1 MSGPAA
7 ELPTEPP
14 ASWRRDGRR
23 SLPPNFSLVAAAIA
37 PLPSLHV
44 KPAAAYTKDVSPTD
58 RRHGD
63 RMFPPPTRRL
73 STSSRTDLSWC
84 PMEVVAESLQLVA
97 TALAEYLQQPRYG
110 DAEFAE
116 RYQALPLHAGW
127 TGTTY
132 LTTSGE
138 FWFRNCEFDPP
149 RIENDLN
156 EASKLVAL
164 VLAAEHHPQLVALLP
179 PRPDDAPACDACD
192 GRGQITVGNVSNII
206 CGQCS
211 ALGWQVP
218 GGRTRD
224 HGFYPSF
231 DRALAQFRSFI
242 GKHGLGTD
250 FAFISAEHALLVG
263 DQLYITAEALQP
275 DVSTRQIYERA
286 VARRLGVALGAVGE
300 LPKRRLGVYVYG
312 PTTENEAERLMY
324 PDGLKMT
331 IPERNIKVRVVG
343 NAKMWLLRLRHGRR
357 NARRTREY
365 FR

>member
-1 MSGPAA
+1 M
-7 ELPTEPP
+7 
-14 ASWRRDGRR
+14 
-23 SLPPNFSLVAAAIA
+23 
-37 PLPSLHV
+37 H
-44 KPAAAYTKDVSPTD
+44 
-58 RRHGD
+58 
-63 RMFPPPTRRL
+63 
-73 STSSRTDLSWC
+73 
-84 PMEVVAESLQLVA
+84 VVAESRQLVA
-97 TALAEYLQQPRYG
+97 TALAEYLQHPRYG

-116 RYQALPLHAGW
+116 RHQALPLYAGW

-138 FWFRNCEFDPP
+138 FWFRNCEYDPP

-164 VLAAEHHPQLVALLP
+164 ALAVEHHPQLAALLP
-179 PRPDDAPACDACD
+179 PRPDDAPDCDACD
-192 GRGQITVGNVSNII
+192 GRGQITVGNVSNIV

-211 ALGWQVP
+211 ALGWQLP
-218 GGRTRD
+218 GRRPLD

-231 DRALAQFRSFI
+231 DHALAKFRSFA
-242 GKHGLGTD
+242 GEHGLGTD
-250 FAFISAEHALLVG
+250 LVFISAEHALLVS

-300 LPKRRLGVYVYG
+300 LPKRGLGVYVYG
-312 PTTENEAERLMY
+312 PSTESESERLMY

-331 IPERNIKVRVVG
+331 LPERNINVRIVG
-343 NAKMWLLRLRHGRR
+343 GAKMWLLRLRHGRK
-357 NARRTREY
+357 NAQRTLEY